1 MSTNSVVN
9 VTLDQFMM
17 YLKGLIEHI
26 DEIPYNMQDEV
37 MIGMMRLRYDGIY
50 YKSEIE
56 LTGETGYM
64 DIINS
69 KAKRLEWKRNSA
81 EHDRLR
87 RERNETLIEQ
97 NDFVVKMYISKRQLG
112 YQGELILDM
121 QVPGNPF
128 KHLKLY
134 CPIKNGIEID
144 MEKRQLE
151 VSARIQLGEE
161 NVLENPF
168 DCVLYLSH
176 QGPFKKIM
184 VIEKEDCLVN
194 YSVEDIMLDRSA
206 VSSAILENSG
216 VQEDIINMDIF
227 KGVKLGEEK
236 SVAQINNER
245 INVLTDLKKTY
256 RGKKPKETDAMKRQ
270 RRKSVTE
277 LVQLSGIKRIM
288 EEGVKKINMCQTD
301 GHVEINVPLEQE
313 NHTGNGVPTRGLA
326 GIARLIKEGMKPAKE
341 EKAMEIEPQEK
352 PVQTV
357 QPNQPVIQPNQ
368 VQPVVQNMANPVV
381 RPIVRRQPR
390 TQNMQNVLVQHLPM
404 SNVPPVISRGN
415 GIIIPRSFPPTIV
428 DGVAVQNNP
437 NAINPAMINPN
448 APYVMNPMVRP
459 TRLYGYRTMNG
470 YRMEQRP
477 IRDDNNIMIIRAGRS
492 VPYNPVITIKET
504 ERFEP
509 VRTDIRQTDK
519 EVERKRVMFD
529 EIMQHIKNM
538 KEGRGERKTY
548 TIYLKNINSIF
559 ENEVDSIKLILK
571 PQSIEFKK
579 RDMYEKGVNHQE
591 SMTSKRL
598 NIQLEPNEFYEEDKF
613 RFGMYLVNGRVEV
626 LLMIYSDGEVLT
638 YKVNDIQVNEQSIN

>member
-69 KAKRLEWKRNSA
+69 KEKRLEWKRNSA

-97 NDFVVKMYISKRQLG
+97 NDFIVKMYISKKQLG

-168 DCVLYLSH
+168 DCVLYLSY

-184 VIEKEDCLVN
+184 IIEKEDCLVN
-194 YSVEDIMLDRSA
+194 YSVEDIMLDRLA
-206 VSSAILENSG
+206 INSAILEGSG
-216 VQEDIINMDIF
+216 VQEEIINMNLF

-357 QPNQPVIQPNQ
+357 QPVPQPNQ
-368 VQPVVQNMANPVV
+368 VQPAVQNVANPVV
-381 RPIVRRQPR
+381 RPVRRQPR

-415 GIIIPRSFPPTIV
+415 GIILPRSFPPTIV

-448 APYVMNPMVRP
+448 APYVMNPIVRP

-477 IRDDNNIMIIRAGRS
+477 IDNNIMIIRAGRS

-559 ENEVDSIKLILK
+559 ENEIDSIKLILK

>member
-9 VTLDQFMM
+9 VTLDQFMI

-69 KAKRLEWKRNSA
+69 KEKRLEWKRNSA

-87 RERNETLIEQ
+87 RERNEVLLEQ
-97 NDFVVKMYISKRQLG
+97 NDFVVKMYISKKQLG

-134 CPIKNGIEID
+134 CPIKDGIEID

-151 VSARIQLGEE
+151 ASARVQLGEE

-168 DCVLYLSH
+168 DCVLYLSC

-194 YSVEDIMLDRSA
+194 YTVEDIMLDRL
-206 VSSAILENSG
+206 AINNAISEGSG
-216 VQEDIINMDIF
+216 VQEDIFSMNIF
-227 KGVKLGEEK
+227 KGVDLGEEK

-288 EEGVKKINMCQTD
+288 EEGVKNVNMCQTD
-301 GHVEINVPLEQE
+301 GHVEVNIPLEQE

-352 PVQTV
+352 PVHPVQTV
-357 QPNQPVIQPNQ
+357 QPNQAVPQPTQIQPAL
-368 VQPVVQNMANPVV
+368 QNVANPVV
-381 RPIVRRQPR
+381 RPVRRQPR
-390 TQNMQNVLVQHLPM
+390 AQNMQNVLVQHLPM

-448 APYVMNPMVRP
+448 APYMMNSMIRP

-477 IRDDNNIMIIRAGRS
+477 IDNNIMIIRAGRS

-504 ERFEP
+504 ERFQP
-509 VRTDIRQTDK
+509 VNTTVRQADR
-519 EVERKRVMFD
+519 EVERKRMMFD

-538 KEGRGERKTY
+538 KEGRGEKKTY

-559 ENEVDSIKLILK
+559 ENEIDSIKLILK

-598 NIQLEPNEFYEEDKF
+598 NIQLEPNGFYEEDKF
-613 RFGMYLVNGRVEV
+613 KFGMYQINGRVEI

>member
-1 MSTNSVVN
+1 
-9 VTLDQFMM
+9 
-17 YLKGLIEHI
+17 
-26 DEIPYNMQDEV
+26 
-37 MIGMMRLRYDGIY
+37 
-50 YKSEIE
+50 
-56 LTGETGYM
+56 M
-64 DIINS
+64 D
-69 KAKRLEWKRNSA
+69 
-81 EHDRLR
+81 
-87 RERNETLIEQ
+87 
-97 NDFVVKMYISKRQLG
+97 
-112 YQGELILDM
+112 
-121 QVPGNPF
+121 
-128 KHLKLY
+128 
-134 CPIKNGIEID
+134 
-144 MEKRQLE
+144 
-151 VSARIQLGEE
+151 
-161 NVLENPF
+161 
-168 DCVLYLSH
+168 
-176 QGPFKKIM
+176 
-184 VIEKEDCLVN
+184 KE
-194 YSVEDIMLDRSA
+194 
-206 VSSAILENSG
+206 
-216 VQEDIINMDIF
+216 
-227 KGVKLGEEK
+227 
-236 SVAQINNER
+236 
-245 INVLTDLKKTY
+245 
-256 RGKKPKETDAMKRQ
+256 KKPKETDTMKRQ

-288 EEGVKKINMCQTD
+288 EEGVKNVNMCQTD
-301 GHVEINVPLEQE
+301 GHVEINIPLEQE
-313 NHTGNGVPTRGLA
+313 NRTGNGVQTRGIA
-326 GIARLIKEGMKPAKE
+326 GIARIIKEGMKPAKE
-341 EKAMEIEPQEK
+341 EKSMEVEPSAKPIQ

-357 QPNQPVIQPNQ
+357 QPNQPVIQPTIQPNQ
-368 VQPVVQNMANPVV
+368 VQPVQQPVMQNMANPVV

-404 SNVPPVISRGN
+404 SNIPPVISRGN

-437 NAINPAMINPN
+437 NAINPLMMNPPNPN
-448 APYVMNPMVRP
+448 VPYVMNPMVRP

-477 IRDDNNIMIIRAGRS
+477 VRDDNNIMIIRAGRS

-509 VRTDIRQTDK
+509 VRSDIRQTDK
-519 EVERKRVMFD
+519 EVERKRMMFD

-559 ENEVDSIKLILK
+559 ENEIDSIKLILK

-613 RFGMYLVNGRVEV
+613 RFGMYLVNGKVEV

>member
-69 KAKRLEWKRNSA
+69 KEKRLEWKRNSA

-97 NDFVVKMYISKRQLG
+97 NDFIVKMYISKKQLG

-168 DCVLYLSH
+168 DCVLYLSY

-184 VIEKEDCLVN
+184 IIEKEDCLVN
-194 YSVEDIMLDRSA
+194 YSVEDIMLDRLA
-206 VSSAILENSG
+206 INSAILEGSG
-216 VQEDIINMDIF
+216 VQEEIINMNLF

-448 APYVMNPMVRP
+448 APYVMNPIVRP

-477 IRDDNNIMIIRAGRS
+477 IDNNIMIIRAGRS

>member
-168 DCVLYLSH
+168 DCVLYLSY

-184 VIEKEDCLVN
+184 IIEKEDCLVN
-194 YSVEDIMLDRSA
+194 YSVEDIMLDRLA
-206 VSSAILENSG
+206 INSAILEGSG
-216 VQEDIINMDIF
+216 VQEEIINMNLF

-477 IRDDNNIMIIRAGRS
+477 IDNNIMIIRAGRS

>member
-1 MSTNSVVN
+1 MSINSVVN
-9 VTLDQFMM
+9 VTLEQFMI
-17 YLKGLIEHI
+17 YLKGLVEHV
-26 DEIPYNMQDEV
+26 DEIPYNMRDDV
-37 MIGMMRLRYDGIY
+37 MIGMMQLRYDGIY
-50 YKSEIE
+50 YKNAIE
-56 LTGETGYM
+56 LTGETSYM

-69 KAKRLEWKRNSA
+69 KEKRLEWKRNSA
-81 EHDRLR
+81 EYDRIR

-97 NDFVVKMYISKRQLG
+97 NDFVVKMYISKKQLG

-134 CPIKNGIEID
+134 CPIKDGIEID
-144 MEKRQLE
+144 LEKQQLE
-151 VSARIQLGEE
+151 VPARVQLGEE
-161 NVLENPF
+161 NVLEKPF
-168 DCVLYLSH
+168 DCVLYLNS
-176 QGPFKKIM
+176 QGIFKKIM
-184 VIEKEDCLVN
+184 VIEKEECLIN
-194 YSVEDIMLDRSA
+194 YSVEDIVLDQSA
-206 VSSAILENSG
+206 VNSAISG
-216 VQEDIINMDIF
+216 GSAVQGDLFSMNIF
-227 KGVKLGEEK
+227 KGVDLTEGK

-288 EEGVKKINMCQTD
+288 EEGIKNVNMCQAD

-313 NHTGNGVPTRGLA
+313 NHTANGIQTRGLA

-341 EKAMEIEPQEK
+341 EKSMELESPEK
-352 PVQTV
+352 PDQPNQTAQPNQPVV
-357 QPNQPVIQPNQ
+357 QPNQPAIQN
-368 VQPVVQNMANPVV
+368 VANQPV
-381 RPIVRRQPR
+381 RRRVR
-390 TQNMQNVLVQHLPM
+390 TQNVQNLPVQHLPM
-404 SNVPPVISRGN
+404 SNAPLMISKGN
-415 GIIIPRSFPPTIV
+415 GIIVPRSFPPTIV
-428 DGVAVQNNP
+428 NGIPVQNHP
-437 NAINPAMINPN
+437 NAIPPSLVNPN

-504 ERFEP
+504 ERFQP
-509 VRTDIRQTDK
+509 VNTTVRQADR
-519 EVERKRVMFD
+519 EVERKRMMFD

-548 TIYLKNINSIF
+548 TIYLKNIKSIF
-559 ENEVDSIKLILK
+559 ENEIDSIKLILK

-579 RDMYEKGVNHQE
+579 RDLYEKGVNHQE
-591 SMTSKRL
+591 SMTSKRI
-598 NIQLEPNEFYEEDKF
+598 NIQVEPNGFYEEEKF
-613 RFGMYLVNGRVEV
+613 RFGMYQINGRVEI
-626 LLMIYSDGEVLT
+626 LLMIYSDGEVLP
-638 YKVNDIQVNEQSIN
+638 YKVNDIQVNEQTIN